1 MPATKKSSTQEL
13 IEELL
18 RVLESQR
25 RLGSEAYPL
34 PLQQLRTLT
43 DHSLT
48 DKKFYTAIG
57 NKAFKERAIVTYS
70 SRSKRYKSEGNLI
83 ALQEDAVR
91 LAADSRLLIEALRN
105 VRTKTIHARSLAD
118 LKTGLNEKLQRLFQE
133 TVKAQMESGALPEG
147 VAWILDRIPKLFLLE
162 DLQPATARS
171 TCQIEPKTTVIS
183 FPSTNFATAFI
194 AAFDRLDQQRG
205 GHNFVSLV
213 DLRRELA
220 DYSRE
225 AFDNG
230 LRALRLAGRFDL
242 SAAEGRYGISAEE
255 QQAGIR
261 EGNTLLLHVSKM
273 E

>member
-1 MPATKKSSTQEL
+1 MPATKKNSPQKLTEK
-13 IEELL
+13 LL

-25 RLGSEAYPL
+25 RLGAEAYPL
-34 PLQQLRTLT
+34 PLQRLRALT
-43 DHSLT
+43 DPSLT
-48 DKKFYTAIG
+48 EEEFDTAI
-57 NKAFKERAIVTYS
+57 KKRTFKERAIIAYS
-70 SRSKRYKSEGNLI
+70 PGSKRYKREGNLI
-83 ALQEDAVR
+83 ALHEDIAR
-91 LAADSRLLIEALRN
+91 LAADHRLLIEVLRN
-105 VRTKTIHARSLAD
+105 ARTRTIHAHSLAN
-118 LKTGLNEKLQRLFQE
+118 LKTGLNKKLQRLFQE
-133 TVKAQMESGALPEG
+133 TVEAQMANGTLPGG
-147 VAWILDRIPKLFLLE
+147 VAWILDRTPKLFLLE
-162 DLQPATARS
+162 DLQSAAARPAP
-171 TCQIEPKTTVIS
+171 QGEPKGVAIPVSPDDFASAFTT
-183 FPSTNFATAFI
+183 
-194 AAFDRLDQQRG
+194 AFDRLDRQHG

-220 DYSRE
+220 QYGRE